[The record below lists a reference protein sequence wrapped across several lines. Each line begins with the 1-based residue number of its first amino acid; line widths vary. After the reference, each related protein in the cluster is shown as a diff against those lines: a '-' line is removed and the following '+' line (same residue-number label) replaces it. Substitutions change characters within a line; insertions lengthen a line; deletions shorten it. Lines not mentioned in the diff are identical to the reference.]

1 MHQQAV
7 GLICLNEKRGDL
19 QTECYPISILPKLSR
34 LFLDYAA
41 NREPQAPFYVASPY
55 APVQAGASRGQAYA
69 EIANL
74 IEAQNRSFG
83 AGAAAL
89 ENIAK
94 LREGS
99 AAVITGQQVTLFGG
113 PLYTLLK
120 AAAAIRRAKDAGA
133 VPIFWMATEDHD
145 LDEAD
150 HVTLPSRHALH
161 MLRME
166 HSPEDAGKPVGRV
179 RLGEGIRPLLEQAS
193 ELLGPG
199 AALDAIQAAYTP
211 EATYAEAFGKFLA
224 QVFAGEGLILI
235 DAAGR
240 EFHCLGAPVLRAAIE
255 RAAELEA
262 LLLAR
267 TRLLEERG
275 YAAQV
280 LVAEGGSLLFLIDD
294 ETGVRQALKRKDDAA
309 GRETWIAGRKQFST
323 AELLAILEA
332 EPERLS
338 PNALL
343 RPVFQDSILPTA
355 AYIGGPAEISYF
367 AQSQV
372 LYEAILG
379 RTTPVLP
386 RLSATLIEQPA
397 AKVLAQRKL
406 SLPEIMA
413 EQPEELAQ
421 RLGAQI
427 LPEEGREK
435 LEGAGHALD
444 AELKTVTEWM
454 ARLDAG
460 LGKSAEVAAGKMR
473 YQMDRLRRL
482 ASEYQ
487 LQKESSLRK
496 HVDSL
501 YLNLFPERHPQERV
515 IGAASFLARRGEGL
529 VSELVDLAGAECPG
543 HKAIFL

>member
-1 MHQQAV
+1 
-7 GLICLNEKRGDL
+7 
-19 QTECYPISILPKLSR
+19 LPRLSR

-41 NREPQAPFYVASPY
+41 SREPIAPFYAASPY
-55 APVQAGASRGQAYA
+55 GQGWVAAARGSESYA
-69 EIANL
+69 AIADL
-74 IEAQNRSFG
+74 LAAQNRGFG
-83 AGAAAL
+83 AGDAARA
-89 ENIAK
+89 NIEK

-113 PLYTLLK
+113 PLFTLLK
-120 AAAAIRRAKDAGA
+120 AATAIRRAKDAGA

-150 HVTLPSRHALH
+150 HVTLPSRHELH
-161 MLRME
+161 TLRLE
-166 HSPEDAGKPVGRV
+166 HAADEAGKPVGRV
-179 RLGEGIRPLLEQAS
+179 RLGEGIRPLMEQAA

-199 AALDAIQAAYTP
+199 AALDALQAAYTP

-224 QVFAGEGLILI
+224 VVFAEQGLILI
-235 DAAGR
+235 NAAGR
-240 EFHCLGAPVLRAAIE
+240 EFHRLGCSVLRAAIE

-262 LLLAR
+262 LLLQR
-267 TRLLEERG
+267 TRLLEKRG

-294 ETGVRQALKRKDDAA
+294 ETGARLALKRKDDTTWFA
-309 GRETWIAGRKQFST
+309 GKRQYST
-323 AELLAILEA
+323 ADLLGILDA

-343 RPVFQDSILPTA
+343 RPVFQDAILPTA
-355 AYIGGPAEISYF
+355 AYVGGPAEISYF

-386 RLSATLIEQPA
+386 RLSATLVEPA
-397 AKVLAQRKL
+397 VAKILERYEL
-406 SLPEIMA
+406 SLPDVMEA
-413 EQPEELAQ
+413 QPEEMAQ
-421 RLGAQI
+421 RLGARV

-435 LEGAGHALD
+435 LAAAGTALD
-444 AELKTVTEWM
+444 EELKSVTDWM

-487 LQKESSLRK
+487 LQKEGSLRK
-496 HVDSL
+496 HVDAL

-515 IGAASFLARRGEGL
+515 IGAAAFLARSGAGL
-529 VSELVDLAGAECPG
+529 VGDLMELAGLECPG
-543 HKAIFL
+543 HKVVSL